1 MFSFCQG
8 IKTKSLLH
16 PASGKGGFV
25 TSKIVHLILLS
36 YLRLKFRYRQEKLL
50 TAPEFP
56 LKKNHSSI
64 RMMASATSSMD
75 LFFSM
80 LVFCNLR

>member
-1 MFSFCQG
+1 MFSFCQD

-36 YLRLKFRYRQEKLL
+36 YLRLKFRYRQEK
-50 TAPEFP
+50 
-56 LKKNHSSI
+56 N
-64 RMMASATSSMD
+64 
-75 LFFSM
+75 
-80 LVFCNLR
+80 